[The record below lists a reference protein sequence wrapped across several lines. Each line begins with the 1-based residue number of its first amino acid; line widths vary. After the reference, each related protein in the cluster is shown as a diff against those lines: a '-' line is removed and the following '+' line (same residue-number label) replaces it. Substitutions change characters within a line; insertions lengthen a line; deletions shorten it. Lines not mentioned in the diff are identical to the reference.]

1 MNPDRFNPFL
11 RQISEKQAAL
21 DASALYA
28 EKIKKS
34 LIWYTKFDRIV
45 EKNQISSL
53 KLEKKDLQQ
62 YASLLHKEIQEKLEI
77 LESHKA
83 SKVSFWRLKTFFT
96 PEQKVLRKK
105 INELKTSSAGLE
117 LKLKQNQDR
126 QLKIPIEI
134 SAHQDAILKYDDF
147 DEIQQN
153 QQLELELE
161 LIAKAKA
168 EISDLKVESKKLTR
182 KLAPELNKLKEL
194 EEEIKTL
201 DRKIDTAR
209 KFDQDLSDAKN
220 SYDRALIHQECESDL
235 GFSKP
240 RQAISTFEKRKQS
253 LRRNCTKI
261 EKRLENISDRLAKP
275 IRRLIFDGNNLC
287 YCGDKFIGFSALLKF
302 TDEVSRDKL
311 TSIIF
316 DASIRQMTKSSDSQI
331 RKKFGDRIDI
341 HIVATRQAADE
352 TILKFSDNIEG
363 AYVVTNDR
371 FEDYPSSKVK
381 TENRMIRHEILPGK
395 GFIHDLDVSIDY

>member
-1 MNPDRFNPFL
+1 
-11 RQISEKQAAL
+11 
-21 DASALYA
+21 
-28 EKIKKS
+28 
-34 LIWYTKFDRIV
+34 
-45 EKNQISSL
+45 
-53 KLEKKDLQQ
+53 
-62 YASLLHKEIQEKLEI
+62 
-77 LESHKA
+77 
-83 SKVSFWRLKTFFT
+83 
-96 PEQKVLRKK
+96 
-105 INELKTSSAGLE
+105 LE

-134 SAHQDAILKYDDF
+134 SVLQDAILKYDDF

-209 KFDQDLSDAKN
+209 EFDQDLSDAEN

-331 RKKFGDRIDI
+331 RKKFGDKIDI

>member
-1 MNPDRFNPFL
+1 M
-11 RQISEKQAAL
+11 
-21 DASALYA
+21 
-28 EKIKKS
+28 
-34 LIWYTKFDRIV
+34 
-45 EKNQISSL
+45 
-53 KLEKKDLQQ
+53 
-62 YASLLHKEIQEKLEI
+62 
-77 LESHKA
+77 
-83 SKVSFWRLKTFFT
+83 
-96 PEQKVLRKK
+96 
-105 INELKTSSAGLE
+105 E

-134 SAHQDAILKYDDF
+134 SAHQDAILKYDNF
-147 DEIQQN
+147 DAIQQN
-153 QQLELELE
+153 EQLELELE

-316 DASIRQMTKSSDSQI
+316 DSSIRQMTKSSDSQI
-331 RKKFGDRIDI
+331 RKKFDDRIDI